1 MAGYDSVLVPDFA
14 ELCNMHQMHNAHF
27 LRYSTMTAGCSRCTC
42 VEWPQSLCCRFLC
55 ANDLAVNLH
64 LSDENADFTMI
75 RRRYVFSNS
84 SGFFSCHLS
93 VFALVPNSLLCGS
106 CKCKSQVSCQ
116 HCRLSCSSRVHHPA
130 SSITHLV
137 LSGTP
142 LIISR
147 NTGEPYA
154 RPRMLYRT
162 IFLPFTSNYAV

>member
-1 MAGYDSVLVPDFA
+1 MPDFA
-14 ELCNMHQMHNAHF
+14 ELYSICQIHNTYF
-27 LRYSTMTAGCSRCTC
+27 LRYSTMTAGCSRCTR

-93 VFALVPNSLLCGS
+93 VFALVPNSLRYGS

-116 HCRLSCSSRVHHPA
+116 HCRSSCSSCVHHPA

-147 NTGEPYA
+147 NTGEPCA